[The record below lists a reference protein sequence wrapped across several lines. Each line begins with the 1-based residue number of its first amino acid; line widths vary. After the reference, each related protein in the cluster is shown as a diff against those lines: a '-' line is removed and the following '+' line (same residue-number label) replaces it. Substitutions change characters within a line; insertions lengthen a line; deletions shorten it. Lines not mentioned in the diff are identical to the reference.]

1 MSEYMFEQLVDMAQ
15 VQQLLEA
22 HHRLSG
28 MACGLF
34 DPDENLLVAVGW
46 QEICVHFHRAN
57 PVSCARCHE
66 SDAYIKEHLH
76 DFDGD
81 FLEYRCKNGMIDVAM
96 PIVIDGQHL
105 ATFFTGQFFYQD
117 CKPEPGFFI
126 QQAAEFG
133 FDREAYLRA
142 LERVPVFCREH
153 VRDNMLFLSNMVKVL
168 SRCSLNNLKLN
179 REIQERRRAE
189 ELLQKREQEF
199 RAIIE
204 NSPDPVVRYDL
215 DGGRIHVNPA
225 FEKVKGKPASLV
237 LGKTPSETPVGGM
250 PRSASRPS
258 KPKSCGQRGCPCRG
272 RGVLEHCRRFGALLP
287 DSFCAGV
294 RSNWNGDQRVE

>member
-76 DFDGD
+76 DFGGD

-105 ATFFTGQFFYQD
+105 ATFLRDSFFTRTAN
-117 CKPEPGFFI
+117 PS
-126 QQAAEFG
+126 
-133 FDREAYLRA
+133 
-142 LERVPVFCREH
+142 PVF
-153 VRDNMLFLSNMVKVL
+153 SS
-168 SRCSLNNLKLN
+168 SR
-179 REIQERRRAE
+179 
-189 ELLQKREQEF
+189 
-199 RAIIE
+199 
-204 NSPDPVVRYDL
+204 
-215 DGGRIHVNPA
+215 
-225 FEKVKGKPASLV
+225 
-237 LGKTPSETPVGGM
+237 
-250 PRSASRPS
+250 PRSLALIAKRISGRWSGFPCSVASMS
-258 KPKSCGQRGCPCRG
+258 ATICCS
-272 RGVLEHCRRFGALLP
+272 
-287 DSFCAGV
+287 
-294 RSNWNGDQRVE
+294 